1 MNRDV
6 PSSFDYSGACD
17 GIGGLFRSLVYSFD
31 VSPHSGTSGGQR
43 GLVRWVSK
51 ERSCLGHLHGANTEK
66 KTHLYAYHLYLYL
79 YQYNLYVCI

>member
-31 VSPHSGTSGGQR
+31 VSPHSGTSGGQ
-43 GLVRWVSK
+43 
-51 ERSCLGHLHGANTEK
+51 GAW
-66 KTHLYAYHLYLYL
+66 
-79 YQYNLYVCI
+79 YNGSLRNGPV